1 MNVLYTG
8 VYFIDI
14 LRLAAV
20 LCGIF
25 GFSFS
30 MRRSA
35 LLLGAV
41 LVLTGAV
48 VTLLLSDPSNR
59 IFVSLFVQMMF
70 AVICFAEKKRVL
82 AEVTFLLHFALMTA
96 EALVQSV
103 IAMFWYAGMVLESE
117 REVALDAICGMTT
130 CIVILGVTAA
140 ISKYTK
146 PVLQHYLK
154 QFGWKQVLYYAVWIF
169 SSGVVIGVA
178 SGIAMDNGMIYRY
191 KVAMQLAVCVLGIGM
206 LAFGV
211 LLNVLYEQRKK
222 LKEDDQF
229 KQRCIEQQAAQY
241 EEITVKN
248 KKLLS
253 FRHDQKAYLLALRA
267 LIDEGDLTQLRRY
280 TEDLEQKARDFDY
293 IATGNLV
300 ADAIVN
306 AQAAWA
312 EEAAVDFFVA
322 GRFPAQ
328 MRISDADLAM
338 LLSNGL
344 KNACEAAERCV
355 EKREVFVLIK
365 SYKKMLF
372 LEIRNSAM
380 EAPRVQDGQLLT
392 SKQDK
397 ENHGIG
403 TQNMQQVVEKYDGTL
418 TWEYDEEGQVTT
430 KIEI

>member
-140 ISKYTK
+140 ISKYTR
-146 PVLQHYLK
+146 PVLQRYLK

-169 SSGVVIGVA
+169 AAGVAIGVA
-178 SGIAMDNGMIYRY
+178 SMVAVDNGMIYRY

-206 LAFGV
+206 LAFSV

-322 GRFPAQ
+322 GRCA
-328 MRISDADLAM
+328 
-338 LLSNGL
+338 
-344 KNACEAAERCV
+344 

-372 LEIRNSAM
+372 LEIRNTAI

>member
-14 LRLAAV
+14 LRLAVV

-30 MRRSA
+30 KRRSA
-35 LLLGAV
+35 LFGSAV
-41 LVLTGAV
+41 LVLTGAL
-48 VTLLLSDPSNR
+48 VTLLLTDPTNR

-70 AVICFAEKKRVL
+70 SVICFAGKKRVL
-82 AEVTFLLHFALMTA
+82 AEVTFLLHFALMTV

-103 IAMFWYAGMVLESE
+103 IAMFWYAGTVLEGE
-117 REVALDAICGMTT
+117 REVALDAICKMGT
-130 CIVILGVTAA
+130 CIVMLSMTAT

-146 PVLQHYLK
+146 PVLQRYLK
-154 QFGWKQVLYYAVWIF
+154 QFGWKQVLYYTAWIF
-169 SSGVVIGVA
+169 SSGVAIGVA
-178 SGIAMDNGMIYRY
+178 SGVAMDNGMIYRY
-191 KVAMQLAVCVLGIGM
+191 KVAMQLAVCVLGISM

-248 KKLLS
+248 KKLQR

-267 LIDEGDLTQLRRY
+267 LIDEGDLSQIRRY

-328 MRISDADLAM
+328 MQISDADLAV

-355 EKREVFVLIK
+355 EKREVFSLIK

-372 LEIRNSAM
+372 LEIRNTAI

-403 TQNMQQVVEKYDGTL
+403 TQNMQQIVEKYDGTL
-418 TWEYDEEGQVTT
+418 TWEYDKEGQVTT

>member
-1 MNVLYTG
+1 M
-8 VYFIDI
+8 
-14 LRLAAV
+14 
-20 LCGIF
+20 
-25 GFSFS
+25 
-30 MRRSA
+30 
-35 LLLGAV
+35 
-41 LVLTGAV
+41 
-48 VTLLLSDPSNR
+48 
-59 IFVSLFVQMMF
+59 
-70 AVICFAEKKRVL
+70 
-82 AEVTFLLHFALMTA
+82 
-96 EALVQSV
+96 
-103 IAMFWYAGMVLESE
+103 
-117 REVALDAICGMTT
+117 
-130 CIVILGVTAA
+130 
-140 ISKYTK
+140 
-146 PVLQHYLK
+146 
-154 QFGWKQVLYYAVWIF
+154 LYYAVWIF
-169 SSGVVIGVA
+169 AAGVAIGVA
-178 SGIAMDNGMIYRY
+178 SMVAVDNGMIYRY

-206 LAFGV
+206 LAFSV

-344 KNACEAAERCV
+344 KNACEAAERCA

-372 LEIRNSAM
+372 LEIRNTAI

>member
-140 ISKYTK
+140 ISKYTR
-146 PVLQHYLK
+146 PVLQRYLK

-169 SSGVVIGVA
+169 AAGVAIGVA
-178 SGIAMDNGMIYRY
+178 SMVAVDNGMIYRY

-344 KNACEAAERCV
+344 KNACEAAERCA

-372 LEIRNSAM
+372 LEIRNTAI